1 MLAEPNGKSPGARC
15 LADDAYAALERG
27 EVDAAI
33 RLLQRAR
40 ALDARDPL
48 IHYRLGLAYS
58 DAQRPREA
66 LAAYDAA
73 LALAPD
79 HARAHNNRGSCLEL
93 LGRTVEAEQ
102 AFRAALKHDP
112 RLAQPY
118 LNLGHLLEAR
128 GAASAAVTLYADALA
143 LGLDRDL
150 FSHHLAAATGTTT
163 ARAGDAWVR
172 STFDNFAPGFDA
184 RLAGLGYDV
193 PARLATLV
201 TRNAARTLDI
211 LDLGCGTGLLAAAP
225 GAARHHLTGVDL
237 SEKMLQR
244 ARARGAYARLDCAEV
259 HAWLAATPVAAFD
272 AVVAADLFI
281 YIGAL
286 EKAFAGIAK
295 VMRAGALFAFSVEQ
309 CSAGDYV
316 LQASGRFAQS
326 RDYLARLAVRDF
338 DVVTDQATD
347 LRSENGAP
355 VAGRILVLARRA

>member
-1 MLAEPNGKSPGARC
+1 MREAPGAAAPAAGHLAEQAF
-15 LADDAYAALERG
+15 AALERG
-27 EVDAAI
+27 DASTATG
-33 RLLQRAR
+33 LLLRAR

-58 DAQRPREA
+58 DAQQPHDA

-73 LALAPD
+73 LALAPE
-79 HARAHNNRGSCLEL
+79 HARAHNNRGTCLEL
-93 LGRTVEAEQ
+93 LGRTDEAEQ
-102 AFRAALKHDP
+102 AFRTALEHDP
-112 RLAQPY
+112 RLVQPY

-128 GAASAAVTLYADALA
+128 GAASAAVALYADALA

-150 FSHHLAAATGTTT
+150 FSHHLAAATGNTT

-193 PARLATLV
+193 PERLATLV
-201 TRNAARTLDI
+201 TRNSARALDI

-225 GAARHHLTGVDL
+225 GAAGHRLTGVDL

-244 ARARGAYARLDCAEV
+244 ARARNAYARLDCAEV
-259 HAWLAATPVAAFD
+259 HAWLAAAPGAAFD
-272 AVVAADLFI
+272 AVVAADVFI

-286 EKAFAGIAK
+286 EQAFAGIAK
-295 VMRAGALFAFSVEQ
+295 VMRPGALFAFSVEQ
-309 CSAGDYV
+309 CTAGDYV
-316 LQASGRFAQS
+316 LQASGRYAQS

-338 DVVTDQATD
+338 DVMSDQAAS
-347 LRSENGAP
+347 LRNENGAP